1 MKKLS
6 DYRIREENGK
16 FVVEGRI
23 EITERRFLRKLVNFE
38 WHGLNVYGEV
48 AGFCHQID
56 GSNVKIYTTLEDA
69 KAQIIKWCDEQ
80 KYHYV
85 REVEA
90 YADKCI
96 DKAESEM
103 IGIID
108 TALAQVKKSFKC
120 FPCDLSDIAKTE
132 QQMKEEITEQ
142 DVIGACKKQFDE
154 KLPSFKDCGRKS
166 LCTLSDEAPDTLFIN
181 EALKIN
187 PLFYKL
193 VEKYEEK
200 IKIGWNPKTIEKSYA
215 DLVLENFELTIKN
228 KELEIQLHEL
238 KKKQTKNDKR

>member
-23 EITERRFLRKLVNFE
+23 EMTEGRFFKKFANFE

-48 AGFCHQID
+48 AGFCHQFD

-69 KAQIIKWCDEQ
+69 KAQIIKWCDEP

-85 REVEA
+85 VGYFGEYYTQRVPPMNIK
-90 YADKCI
+90 YPFD
-96 DKAESEM
+96 S
-103 IGIID
+103 
-108 TALAQVKKSFKC
+108 
-120 FPCDLSDIAKTE
+120 DLSEI
-132 QQMKEEITEQ
+132 MKQIPNF
-142 DVIGACKKQFDE
+142 ALPKKPVEGKRFSCD
-154 KLPSFKDCGRKS
+154 KLPSFEDCGRKS

-200 IKIGWNPKTIEKSYA
+200 VKTGWNPKTIEKSYA

-238 KKKQTKNDKR
+238 KRKQTKNDKR

>member
-154 KLPSFKDCGRKS
+154 KLPSFKDCGYKS
-166 LCTLSDEAPDTLFIN
+166 LYTL
-181 EALKIN
+181 
-187 PLFYKL
+187 PLT
-193 VEKYEEK
+193 VEEK
-200 IKIGWNPKTIEKSYA
+200 NLELQLENAQYEKRIERLNILCYDLIEENRKLKKEIEIIRYNSENVIKSY
-215 DLVLENFELTIKN
+215 IY
-228 KELEIQLHEL
+228 EIEQLKAKT
-238 KKKQTKNDKR
+238 KK

>member
-48 AGFCHQID
+48 AGFCHKFD

-69 KAQIIKWCDEQ
+69 KAQIIKWCEDP

-85 REVEA
+85 KEC
-90 YADKCI
+90 DC
-96 DKAESEM
+96 
-103 IGIID
+103 G
-108 TALAQVKKSFKC
+108 LC
-120 FPCDLSDIAKTE
+120 FSDE
-132 QQMKEEITEQ
+132 
-142 DVIGACKKQFDE
+142 ACKKYDALFLGNYAKCFSDE
-154 KLPSFKDCGRKS
+154 KNKIIEKDAR
-166 LCTLSDEAPDTLFIN
+166 DIIFIN
-181 EALKIN
+181 EALEIN

-200 IKIGWNPKTIEKSYA
+200 VKTGWNPKTIEKSYA

-238 KKKQTKNDKR
+238 KKKQNK